1 LLLKSRG
8 DYLDYNIK
16 SDRIIKIKL
25 EARGR
30 EEPFTSLRWF
40 FFSLKPEILINRNR
54 PEYLAPLRERD
65 FVDKEGPGGIIGN
78 SLRNKQSLRSINAY

>member
-1 LLLKSRG
+1 M
-8 DYLDYNIK
+8 IK
-16 SDRIIKIKL
+16 SDRISKIKP

-30 EEPFTSLRWF
+30 EEPFTSLRGV
-40 FFSLKPEILINRNR
+40 FFSLKPEILFDRNR

-65 FVDKEGPGGIIGN
+65 FVDKEGAGGIIGN